1 MNQVDI
7 YIGNNR
13 LDLFDDEEITINLS
27 LQNYKELD
35 KIFTDFTQ
43 SFTIPATGR
52 NNEIFAHYYRTDVIA
67 SRITNSAEGGYPN
80 WDDIVQIWGDMGSS
94 WEGESQATSEESNFD
109 GRLRPT
115 ARIEINSL
123 LFRDGV
129 IQMEQVLLKGTEPYA
144 YTLTFYGY
152 LVNLTDLFGDDYLYD
167 LDLSAYDHDYDG
179 STILTGFNQDALF
192 AGDIMYP
199 LMSPVRN
206 WVYNAISGSS
216 SPFHEDD
223 IQFLT
228 GHSGHDHGVNYYELK
243 PALKIVKI
251 LEAIESKYG
260 VSFSGFFL
268 TDATFQK
275 LYLWAH
281 RYEGYL
287 FKSGTTIDWELIN
300 FNRNTG
306 GGTEFNLTTD
316 TWDVVTTDFYE
327 INVTIDN
334 ASVDYE
340 LGLFVNGQLF
350 ASNLVNAHPASSYI
364 TTWEGSFFGFYES
377 DEVKLYIRPQGAI
390 APSSMT
396 YQCSDYEAIDSSLD
410 KKFEVDQTA
419 SASYIFSLKMSP
431 LMPEIKVADFLAGI
445 VKMHNLVIVPTS
457 NTAFSFYTLDDW
469 YADGSD
475 IDLQEFIDIDEV
487 QVKRPDLFRRIEFN
501 YQDTEQILGYQYN
514 KTNQVGYGDLNS
526 DFQFDGGEFKIELP
540 FECPLF
546 EILDNYENTDAP
558 VSKTN
563 LLAYK
568 SQTREA
574 NTEYLNRFQTY
585 VGAPVL
591 IYGEFPYAID
601 ANPIAFNDESDP
613 TNSTECLEIWY
624 ANTSSTSSGIG
635 IAKSLT
641 WGADIDPYYLSSIP
655 NSLYNTYWS
664 DYITDLY
671 AKNKRVFQ
679 VEAVLPLGKILNL
692 NLNNL
697 VIWNNQKFKINNANL
712 NLATGKVRLELLN
725 EV

>member
-179 STILTGFNQDALF
+179 ATILTGFNQDALF

-206 WVYNAISGSS
+206 WVYNVGSS
-216 SPFHEDD
+216 SPAHEDD

-287 FKSGTTIDWELIN
+287 FEVGNNNRLGTN
-300 FNRNTG
+300 KFQPKYGRRNG
-306 GGTEFNLTTD
+306 
-316 TWDVVTTDFYE
+316 
-327 INVTIDN
+327 I
-334 ASVDYE
+334 
-340 LGLFVNGQLF
+340 Q
-350 ASNLVNAHPASSYI
+350 SY
-364 TTWEGSFFGFYES
+364 Y
-377 DEVKLYIRPQGAI
+377 
-390 APSSMT
+390 
-396 YQCSDYEAIDSSLD
+396 
-410 KKFEVDQTA
+410 
-419 SASYIFSLKMSP
+419 
-431 LMPEIKVADFLAGI
+431 
-445 VKMHNLVIVPTS
+445 
-457 NTAFSFYTLDDW
+457 
-469 YADGSD
+469 
-475 IDLQEFIDIDEV
+475 
-487 QVKRPDLFRRIEFN
+487 
-501 YQDTEQILGYQYN
+501 
-514 KTNQVGYGDLNS
+514 
-526 DFQFDGGEFKIELP
+526 
-540 FECPLF
+540 
-546 EILDNYENTDAP
+546 
-558 VSKTN
+558 
-563 LLAYK
+563 
-568 SQTREA
+568 
-574 NTEYLNRFQTY
+574 
-585 VGAPVL
+585 
-591 IYGEFPYAID
+591 
-601 ANPIAFNDESDP
+601 
-613 TNSTECLEIWY
+613 
-624 ANTSSTSSGIG
+624 
-635 IAKSLT
+635 
-641 WGADIDPYYLSSIP
+641 
-655 NSLYNTYWS
+655 
-664 DYITDLY
+664 
-671 AKNKRVFQ
+671 
-679 VEAVLPLGKILNL
+679 
-692 NLNNL
+692 
-697 VIWNNQKFKINNANL
+697 
-712 NLATGKVRLELLN
+712 
-725 EV
+725 